1 MVATLQSHSL
11 PSALPLNSLHNNEQQ
26 KTKDIMVIL
35 VLSFDTIRCEL
46 KKTKY
51 IQNSIHSNELSSA
64 TIKGHSSFLTMLP
77 LHKILENYSGIAF
90 KARHIL
96 STLSK
101 FSFFF
106 FSPETGIWGQIRAK
120 TNKSVNTL
128 FKQGINIKL
137 VARHLN

>member
-11 PSALPLNSLHNNEQQ
+11 PSALPLNALHNNEQQ

-106 FSPETGIWGQIRAK
+106 SPETGIWGQIRAK

>member
-106 FSPETGIWGQIRAK
+106 FP
-120 TNKSVNTL
+120 L
-128 FKQGINIKL
+128 KL
-137 VARHLN
+137 VFGAKLGQRQTILLILFSNKV

>member
-1 MVATLQSHSL
+1 
-11 PSALPLNSLHNNEQQ
+11 
-26 KTKDIMVIL
+26 MVIL

-106 FSPETGIWGQIRAK
+106 FPPETGIWGQIRAK
-120 TNKSVNTL
+120 TDKPVNTL

-137 VARHLN
+137 VARHPN

>member
-1 MVATLQSHSL
+1 
-11 PSALPLNSLHNNEQQ
+11 
-26 KTKDIMVIL
+26 MVIL
-35 VLSFDTIRCEL
+35 VPSFDTIRCEL

-64 TIKGHSSFLTMLP
+64 TIKGHSSFLTILP

-101 FSFFF
+101 FSLVFFF
-106 FSPETGIWGQIRAK
+106 FFFETGIWGQIRAK
-120 TNKSVNTL
+120 TVKPVNTL
-128 FKQGINIKL
+128 FKQSINIKL

>member
-35 VLSFDTIRCEL
+35 VPSFDTIRCEL

-51 IQNSIHSNELSSA
+51 TRNSIHSSELSSA
-64 TIKGHSSFLTMLP
+64 TAKGRSSFLTILP
-77 LHKILENYSGIAF
+77 LHKYLKIILG
-90 KARHIL
+90 L
-96 STLSK
+96 LSK
-101 FSFFF
+101 PGAYFLRHLNLVVFFF
-106 FSPETGIWGQIRAK
+106 FETGIWGQIRAK
-120 TNKSVNTL
+120 TDKLVNTL
-128 FKQGINIKL
+128 FKQGINIQL

>member
-1 MVATLQSHSL
+1 
-11 PSALPLNSLHNNEQQ
+11 
-26 KTKDIMVIL
+26 MVIL
-35 VLSFDTIRCEL
+35 VPSFDTIRCEL

-64 TIKGHSSFLTMLP
+64 TIKGHSSFLTILP

-101 FSFFF
+101 FSLVFFF
-106 FSPETGIWGQIRAK
+106 FFLKLVFGAK
-120 TNKSVNTL
+120 LGKTVKPVNTL
-128 FKQGINIKL
+128 FKQSINIKL